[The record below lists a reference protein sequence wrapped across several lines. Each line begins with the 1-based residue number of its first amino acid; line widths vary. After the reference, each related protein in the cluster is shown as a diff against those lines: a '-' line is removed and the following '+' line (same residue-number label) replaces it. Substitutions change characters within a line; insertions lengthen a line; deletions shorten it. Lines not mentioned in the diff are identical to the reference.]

1 MNEIQPV
8 DVLDDLVSE
17 EDAAKVLH
25 QAPRTL
31 TVWRCHGK
39 GPRYTKLGRRVFYRR
54 EWLREYAEA
63 QTVMPT
69 PKGGHADA

>member
-1 MNEIQPV
+1 VNDTQTV
-8 DVLDDLVSE
+8 DVLDDLVDE
-17 EDAAKVLH
+17 GEAAEILH

-54 EWLREYAEA
+54 TWLNQYIDQ
-63 QTVMPT
+63 QTVSPMG
-69 PKGGHADA
+69 KGGKPHA